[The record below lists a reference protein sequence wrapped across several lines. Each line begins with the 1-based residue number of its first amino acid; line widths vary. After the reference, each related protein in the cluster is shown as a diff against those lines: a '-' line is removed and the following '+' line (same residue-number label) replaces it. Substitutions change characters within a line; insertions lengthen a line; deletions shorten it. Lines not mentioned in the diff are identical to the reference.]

1 MIQFF
6 MPTTITLP
14 YNLEDVFLKIALSE
28 GVSVEVIAARR
39 LEESELLWRIRTV
52 ASEDETQTLHRLL
65 RKQKNRTLSK
75 EEQAQ
80 LLVLLDARELQAA
93 QRMEDLATLAR
104 LRNLP
109 VRELMNKLGIAPLPT
124 P

>member
-1 MIQFF
+1 

-14 YNLEDVFLKIALSE
+14 HNLEDVFQKMALSE

-52 ASEDETQTLHRLL
+52 APEEETRLLHRLL
-65 RKQKNRTLSK
+65 RKQRQKTLTDA
-75 EEQAQ
+75 QHTQ
-80 LLVLLDARELQAA
+80 LLALLDVREQQAA

-104 LRNLP
+104 MRNLH
-109 VRELMNKLGIAPLPT
+109 VRELMNKLGIAPIIAPQ
-124 P
+124 